1 MSMNTLNI
9 NNIELKYNTEDWN
22 KKQSMIKNH
31 LETFLIVIA
40 VASFLLVFVGMSILG
55 TKLNMQ
61 TLFFILALVLG
72 MLSMIAIEAVTEK
85 SLDGQVIT
93 GYRMI
98 SWLNNENIKVTMESN
113 ELKAVGKE
121 GKQRFEAILKSM
133 NCKYNIK
140 YAKNYNKDD
149 IRLKVDATNKRI
161 VKIMIE

>member
-61 TLFFILALVLG
+61 TLFFILALVFG

-85 SLDGQVIT
+85 SLYGQVIT

-121 GKQRFEAILKSM
+121 GK
-133 NCKYNIK
+133 
-140 YAKNYNKDD
+140 
-149 IRLKVDATNKRI
+149 
-161 VKIMIE
+161 